1 MGTFMSKLFPSGP
14 VLELDHVQCCNNTTE
29 ETNSSSSDD
38 GVVYS
43 GKLNAVIRK
52 VVDTWPLNG
61 NVEMHVRQVR
71 LKNIEQL

>member
-1 MGTFMSKLFPSGP
+1 MSRLFPSGP
-14 VLELDHVQCCNNTTE
+14 VLELDHVQCCNSAAE
-29 ETNSSSSDD
+29 DSSSSDD

-61 NVEMHVRQVR
+61 NVEMHVRQIR
-71 LKNIEQL
+71 GKNIEPL

>member
-1 MGTFMSKLFPSGP
+1 MSKIFPSGP
-14 VLELDHVQCCNNTTE
+14 VLELDHVQCCNSAAE
-29 ETNSSSSDD
+29 DSSSSDD

-61 NVEMHVRQVR
+61 NVEMHVRQIR
-71 LKNIEQL
+71 LKNIEPI

>member
-1 MGTFMSKLFPSGP
+1 MNKLFPSGP
-14 VLELDHVQCCNNTTE
+14 MLEVDHVQCCNSTADE
-29 ETNSSSSDD
+29 SSSSDD

-71 LKNIEQL
+71 SKNIEGL